1 MSDKKEDKGKTQ
13 DILTAVFIIIVFIA
27 VISGIFVKLAN
38 ITYEIEKTANQTK
51 IYQKAILLN
60 QQKQYKKMIQKKKRI
75 HQKKL
80 QKKNNLKS

>member
-51 IYQKAILLN
+51 E
-60 QQKQYKKMIQKKKRI
+60 
-75 HQKKL
+75 
-80 QKKNNLKS
+80 LKETI